1 MPKSYSETMSETK
14 MMVDALRNNVG
25 QVTKIDPTFIS
36 DFEATKVKVE
46 TLNAEQEKLKAD
58 LKSKTEELNTE
69 MKNLNEKYAFAKKR
83 VKVDVPQAQWKE
95 YGIQDSK

>member
-25 QVTKIDPTFIS
+25 QVTKIDLIFI
-36 DFEATKVKVE
+36 DELDGIKTKVE

-69 MKNLNEKYAFAKKR
+69 MKQLTEKYAFAKKR
-83 VKVDVPQAQWKE
+83 VKMDIPQAQWKE
-95 YGIQDSK
+95 YGIQDGK